1 MNAESDLRGWA
12 AVRRMIFL
20 RHAEPLSTDGAPA
33 PEWPLT
39 EQGRSDARALGR
51 SLAEGSPN
59 FTVWTSP
66 ERRAAETAALA
77 FPSAAIEVREQLAEV
92 KKQRYATADEHAD
105 AVAGYLKGEPVRGW
119 ERRDDVVSRLAELE
133 TGIASL
139 EDDLIVVS
147 HGVLLTTWLDHDRG
161 LADPYWFWSNLRM
174 PDAWVVD
181 CEDSSLERIQ
191 PAR

>member
-1 MNAESDLRGWA
+1 MAESLLHDP
-12 AVRRMIFL
+12 RM
-20 RHAEPLSTDGAPA
+20 HPGAQRQRCPCVS
-33 PEWPLT
+33 EIV
-39 EQGRSDARALGR
+39 ESDARQRPSFDTSVECAGEPLGMQ
-51 SLAEGSPN
+51 
-59 FTVWTSP
+59 WC
-66 ERRAAETAALA
+66 
-77 FPSAAIEVREQLAEV
+77 AIEVREQLAEV
-92 KKQRYATADEHAD
+92 KKPRYATADEHAD